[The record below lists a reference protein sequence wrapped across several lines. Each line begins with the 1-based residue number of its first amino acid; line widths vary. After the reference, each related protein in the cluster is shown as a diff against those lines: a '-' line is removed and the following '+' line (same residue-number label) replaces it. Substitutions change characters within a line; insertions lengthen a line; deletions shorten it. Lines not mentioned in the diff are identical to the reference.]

1 MWDSILPSNRYTNL
15 CFSSSL
21 WKPVVKDTDIDI
33 VGEEQNLEP
42 ASKRLKL
49 TLNQL
54 QCKVRD
60 NLNSQIY
67 SVQLCL
73 EYFSNA
79 KQLATHNCN
88 RLKIVNYDC
97 PICQRSFMCSA
108 NLASHMKWH
117 SQVNSDFKY
126 SFLFQHERTS
136 ISSSPKSIRD
146 RLNSLHVTSVTSPF
160 PQKLILIDTFKLF
173 IKKSIEFPMQR
184 ENKGRKENA
193 NHHLSRKQQLLVRE
207 QK

>member
-60 NLNSQIY
+60 NLSSQTY

-126 SFLFQHERTS
+126 SFLFQHESTS
-136 ISSSPKSIRD
+136 LSSSPKSIRD
-146 RLNSLHVTSVTSPF
+146 RRNSLPVTSVISPF
-160 PQKLILIDTFKLF
+160 PQKPILIDTFKLF

-184 ENKGRKENA
+184 ENKERKENA
-193 NHHLSRKQQLLVRE
+193 NQHLSHQQLLVRE